1 MPSDKMSKSIYFP
14 QYGGVNTEQN
24 LVQDL
29 VDEQIHLFG
38 MDVFYIPKTMLI
50 DRSLNDVVLN
60 EFREAHL
67 IEMMLINVEGFG
79 GSGAVAMSKFGLK
92 LSDEVTFAVSKRKW
106 ITRPSLA
113 TSTSV
118 PNRPNEGDLIYVPM
132 TKNIYEI
139 KFVEREVPFYQ
150 LGKNYIFALTC
161 ELLENADNL
170 FDTGIEEIDD
180 PKKENY
186 VFPVYLKSGGVG
198 DFEIGEEIEQ
208 TYTLDGSSVV
218 VTAKVAAWNVPTRK
232 LDLVY
237 INGVLQQN
245 VEIQGVE
252 SGSVWEVETFSTID
266 FDIEDF
272 DNAQNKYYEDTAD
285 EILDFSEG
293 NPFGEF
299 GDMGVF

>member
-1 MPSDKMSKSIYFP
+1 MSKSVYFP
-14 QYGGVNTEQN
+14 QYGGVNTEQS

-38 MDVFYIPKTMLI
+38 MDVFYVPKTMLI

-92 LSDEVTFAVSKRKW
+92 LSDEITLAVSKRKW
-106 ITRPSLA
+106 SLKPDLMS
-113 TSTSV
+113 STSV
-118 PNRPNEGDLIYVPM
+118 PGRPNEGDLIYVPM

-161 ELLENADNL
+161 ELMENADNV
-170 FDTGIEEIDD
+170 FDTGNADIDD
-180 PKKENY
+180 YKQENY
-186 VFPVYLKSGGVG
+186 VFPVYLKVGGVG
-198 DFEIGEEIEQ
+198 NFDIGEEVQQ
-208 TYTLDGSSVV
+208 TYMLGGSSVV
-218 VTAKVAAWNVPTRK
+218 VTAKVATWNAPTRK
-232 LDLVY
+232 LELTY
-237 INGVLQQN
+237 IDGVLQQN
-245 VEIQGVE
+245 VEIEGTD
-252 SGSVWEVETFSTID
+252 SGSSWVVDTFSSID
-266 FDIEDF
+266 FEIDDF
-272 DNAQNKYYEDTAD
+272 DNAQNKYYEDQAN
-285 EILDFSEG
+285 EIVDFSEG
-293 NPFGEF
+293 NPFGEY

>member
-1 MPSDKMSKSIYFP
+1 MSKSVYFP

-38 MDVFYIPKTMLI
+38 MDLFYIPKTMLI
-50 DRSLNDVVLN
+50 DRSLNDVILN

-92 LSDEVTFAVSKRKW
+92 LSDEITLAVSKRKW
-106 ITRPSLA
+106 SLKPDLMS
-113 TSTSV
+113 STSV
-118 PNRPNEGDLIYVPM
+118 PGRPNEGDLVYVPM

-170 FDTGIEEIDD
+170 FDTGNTDIDD
-180 PKKENY
+180 YKKENY
-186 VFPVYLKSGGVG
+186 VFPVYLKTGGVG
-198 DFEIGEEIEQ
+198 NYAIGEEVRQ
-208 TYTLDGSSVV
+208 TYTSNGSSVV
-218 VTAKVAAWNVPTRK
+218 VTATVAAWNAPTRK
-232 LDLVY
+232 LDLTY

-245 VEIQGVE
+245 VELEGMD
-252 SGSVWEVETFSTID
+252 SGSTWEVESFSTID
-266 FDIEDF
+266 FDINDF

-285 EILDFSEG
+285 EILDFNEG